1 MYDIDLK
8 NVKKGR
14 KLPYIFIAIALVSIL
29 ILGGIVGYSI
39 FKRNSLDSVVLSTHV
54 DIKESEDDDGDTMYS
69 PVYYY
74 TVNGVDYSCG
84 SSSYS
89 GRNPGYENKN
99 VYYDSKDPSR
109 CMSEYS
115 ESNITLLSLIMIA
128 PALFGIVG
136 IVLLTKV
143 NKRIKSIKE
152 LNERGKLVKNL
163 PYTLEN
169 TGTIINGVAI
179 QRPVVSYKLPTGIMV
194 SLYGEP
200 RYDQKTSDDDGM
212 VDILIDENNP
222 DNYFVDFEIN
232 RLSGNRPSDYYEK
245 PDNDSSYDDQGYN

>member
-14 KLPYIFIAIALVSIL
+14 KFPIIFIVVGLIFLL
-29 ILGGIVGYSI
+29 ILGGIIGYSI

-54 DIKESEDDDGDTMYS
+54 EIKESEDDDGDTMYS

-74 TVNGVDYSCG
+74 TVNGVNYSCG

-89 GRNPGYENKN
+89 GRNPGTENGN

-115 ESNITLLSLIMIA
+115 ESNITLLLLFLII
-128 PALFGIVG
+128 PVLFLIVG
-136 IVLLTKV
+136 IIMFIKV
-143 NKRIKSIKE
+143 NKRIKLIKE

-163 PYTLEN
+163 PYTLED

-200 RYDQKTSDDDGM
+200 RYDKKTSDDDGM

-232 RLSGNRPSDYYEK
+232 RLSGNRPSDYYEQPK
-245 PDNDSSYDDQGYN
+245 DDSSYDDQGYN